1 MQLTLCASRLSADS
15 PDWAGKH
22 EDANSP
28 MGKVGLLEISS
39 SAHRITTVLYPTLSS
54 SYSDPWP

>member
-28 MGKVGLLEISS
+28 MGKVGLLELLLFSPQNN
-39 SAHRITTVLYPTLSS
+39 YCTLS
-54 SYSDPWP
+54 DIVILLL